1 MRINSLSKIRN
12 QQQEPIINSKV
23 IHSVD
28 GKLQEFRQPI
38 TASHVLSDHPDTF
51 FLCSSENMFVNWHVP
66 HVSGDE
72 ELEPGQIYFIMPVSK
87 SFKPLSLQ
95 ELCLLAVKASSAI
108 EQSSEMEK
116 KKVGKRCRLVD
127 WVTVYG
133 ETRSWKVVRNV
144 TILIIIFG

>member
-1 MRINSLSKIRN
+1 MGTCASILYPNLEINNRN
-12 QQQEPIINSKV
+12 QSSTAKV

-108 EQSSEMEK
+108 EQSSEMK
-116 KKVGKRCRLVD
+116 KKKMGKTMSFGRL
-127 WVTVYG
+127 G
-133 ETRSWKVVRNV
+133 NSLRRNQK
-144 TILIIIFG
+144 LEGC

>member
-1 MRINSLSKIRN
+1 MGTCASILYPKLEINNRN
-12 QQQEPIINSKV
+12 QSSTAKV

-72 ELEPGQIYFIMPVSK
+72 ELELGQIYFIMPVSK

-108 EQSSEMEK
+108 EQSSEMNK
-116 KKVGKRCRLVD
+116 KKMGKTMSFGRVGNGLR
-127 WVTVYG
+127 
-133 ETRSWKVVRNV
+133 RNQK
-144 TILIIIFG
+144 LEGC

>member
-1 MRINSLSKIRN
+1 MGSCASILDPKLEINNRN
-12 QQQEPIINSKV
+12 QSSTAKV

-116 KKVGKRCRLVD
+116 KKVGKTMSFGRL
-127 WVTVYG
+127 G
-133 ETRSWKVVRNV
+133 NSLRRNQK
-144 TILIIIFG
+144 LEGC

>member
-1 MRINSLSKIRN
+1 MGTCASILYPKLEINNRN
-12 QQQEPIINSKV
+12 QSSTAKV

-116 KKVGKRCRLVD
+116 KKVGKTMSFGRL
-127 WVTVYG
+127 G
-133 ETRSWKVVRNV
+133 NSLRRNQK
-144 TILIIIFG
+144 LEGC